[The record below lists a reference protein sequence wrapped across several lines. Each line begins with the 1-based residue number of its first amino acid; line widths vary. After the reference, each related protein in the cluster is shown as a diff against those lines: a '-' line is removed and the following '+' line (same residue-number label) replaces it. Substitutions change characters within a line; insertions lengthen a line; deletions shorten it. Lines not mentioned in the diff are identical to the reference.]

1 MLNRQLLSGIY
12 RRGDDLIQRFVF
24 DKRNL
29 QFRKHY
35 SNVTSVTSISR
46 ENCVNRGANFD
57 ITCRP
62 LMASPQNKAKNKQE
76 PTVRKVILTQC
87 APKPVGPYSQAV
99 QFGNTLYVSG
109 VLGLDKNKME
119 LVEGGVAGQAKQALT
134 NLGHILKAAG
144 TTYENVIKTS
154 IFLANIGD
162 FKEVNDIYKDFFL
175 SNPPA
180 RSTYQVAA
188 LPLGALVEIEVI
200 AGTGEIEQA
209 SCNCGSKI

>member
-1 MLNRQLLSGIY
+1 MCSRQVLSGILKK
-12 RRGDDLIQRFVF
+12 GTAFIQGSIF
-24 DKRNL
+24 DKRKIELYRHHRNL
-29 QFRKHY
+29 
-35 SNVTSVTSISR
+35 TSISCD
-46 ENCVNRGANFD
+46 NTVNRGAKFD
-57 ITCRP
+57 IVCRN
-62 LMASPQNKAKNKQE
+62 LMASSQNRSKNNSE

-87 APKPVGPYSQAV
+87 APKPVGPYNQAV

-119 LVEGGVAGQAKQALT
+119 LVEGGVGEQAKQALV

-154 IFLANIGD
+154 IFLDDIGS
-162 FKEVNDIYKDFFL
+162 FKEVNDVYKDFFQ

-200 AGTGEIEQA
+200 AGTGEIEQV
-209 SCNCGSKI
+209 SCNCGSKM

>member
-1 MLNRQLLSGIY
+1 MLSRQVFSGIY
-12 RRGDDLIQRFVF
+12 KRGNVFIQGFVF
-24 DKRNL
+24 DNRKL
-29 QFRKHY
+29 ELFRHH
-35 SNVTSVTSISR
+35 SNVTYISR
-46 ENCVNRGANFD
+46 DNWLKCGTKFD
-57 ITCRP
+57 IICRP
-62 LMASPQNKAKNKQE
+62 FMASTKNKPE
-76 PTVRKVILTQC
+76 PTVRKTILTTC

-119 LVEGGVAGQAKQALT
+119 LVEGGVGGQAKQALV

-154 IFLANIGD
+154 IFLADIGD
-162 FKEVNDIYKDFFL
+162 FKEVNDVYKDFFT

-200 AGTGEIEQA
+200 AGTGEIKQD
-209 SCNCGSKI
+209 SCSCGSKM